1 MKLTA
6 KRTAQFA
13 ADRTADRTVERR
25 QARRSALL
33 LGVFAV
39 ALYASFI
46 LYALRHGR
54 T

>member
-1 MKLTA
+1 MKLTGN
-6 KRTAQFA
+6 RV
-13 ADRTADRTVERR
+13 ADRTAERR

-39 ALYASFI
+39 ALYAGFI

-54 T
+54 A